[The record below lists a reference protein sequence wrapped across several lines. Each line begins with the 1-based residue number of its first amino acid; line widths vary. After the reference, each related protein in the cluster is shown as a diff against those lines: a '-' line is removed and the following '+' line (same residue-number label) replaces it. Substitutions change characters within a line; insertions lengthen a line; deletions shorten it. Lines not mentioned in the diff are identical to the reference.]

1 MRKSTGKNFR
11 MQAARF
17 AVAPLHC
24 GSYVARRRIQI
35 AELTVVN
42 VGYAF
47 CMKSLRLE
55 GAEQ

>member
-1 MRKSTGKNFR
+1 MRKSIGKIFR

-17 AVAPLHC
+17 AAAPLRC
-24 GSYVARRRIQI
+24 GSHVARRRIQI
-35 AELTVVN
+35 AELTVIN